1 MFGTIDMIKD
11 QKAATIL
18 KAVHNVVTTYKTGG
32 FRITSTLGDGQFE
45 ALIWP
50 LSCIE
55 VELNISSNNEHVPE
69 IERYI
74 RTVKEKNQR
83 NLQYFTF
90 QKNTST
96 VCYPNG
102 AHLGVLVQ
110 QLPR

>member
-1 MFGTIDMIKD
+1 MFGTIEMIKD

-32 FRITSTLGDGQFE
+32 FLLTSTLGDGQFE

-83 NLQYFTF
+83 IY
-90 QKNTST
+90 ST
-96 VCYPNG
+96 LPFKKIHSLFVIQM
-102 AHLGVLVQ
+102 VRTLVY
-110 QLPR
+110 